1 MDSHL
6 RNDFQKHLPDGE
18 TTKHHLAETLRRTQT
33 DNNPTPGYDP
43 DHNDVYM
50 LNLDCDEVH
59 PGIFIGDAVTAKNKK
74 YLKILGITHLLNAAE
89 GKRYGFVNTD
99 KDYYADTAIKYLGL
113 PLADLFT
120 TDISKYFYAAADFID
135 DAVSTGG
142 KVFVNCMVGM
152 SRSATCVLAYLM
164 IKKEMLAVD
173 AVRLVRKNR
182 YIQPNDGFL
191 HQLAQLDNQLRRL
204 RL

>member
-1 MDSHL
+1 MSF
-6 RNDFQKHLPDGE
+6 N
-18 TTKHHLAETLRRTQT
+18 AERFCS
-33 DNNPTPGYDP
+33 P
-43 DHNDVYM
+43 
-50 LNLDCDEVH
+50 
-59 PGIFIGDAVTAKNKK
+59 
-74 YLKILGITHLLNAAE
+74 
-89 GKRYGFVNTD
+89 
-99 KDYYADTAIKYLGL
+99 
-113 PLADLFT
+113 
-120 TDISKYFYAAADFID
+120 
-135 DAVSTGG
+135 G

-191 HQLAQLDNQLRRL
+191 RQLAQLDNQLRRL